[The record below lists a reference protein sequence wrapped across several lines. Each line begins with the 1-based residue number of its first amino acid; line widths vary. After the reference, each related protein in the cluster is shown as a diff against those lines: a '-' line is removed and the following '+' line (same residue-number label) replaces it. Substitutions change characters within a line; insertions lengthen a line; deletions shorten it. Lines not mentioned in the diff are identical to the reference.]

1 MWPNN
6 KGLPYYFRNPRRSR
20 TGIPVFIPTMT
31 NNSAPIYRSAITLL
45 MSYVRDKPVVDQ
57 HLHLSIYFTNAR
69 KCIERGA
76 IVELIYASYIVASYS
91 LIGGEAINEAIHK
104 VGMFAQGASIFI
116 DKECIQGEELW
127 WIETLW
133 QNLLLALYSI
143 QHETVGRGVD
153 HRPLRIYST
162 GWSTYSETAP
172 VSYPRTSISPTYQL
186 RCPRPP
192 YA

>member
-1 MWPNN
+1 
-6 KGLPYYFRNPRRSR
+6 
-20 TGIPVFIPTMT
+20 
-31 NNSAPIYRSAITLL
+31 
-45 MSYVRDKPVVDQ
+45 
-57 HLHLSIYFTNAR
+57 
-69 KCIERGA
+69 
-76 IVELIYASYIVASYS
+76 
-91 LIGGEAINEAIHK
+91 
-104 VGMFAQGASIFI
+104 MFAQGASIFI